1 MSPIRRFAA
10 LVVIGVIVSGVVGAC
25 SSNDSEGDDA
35 LAGRVEE
42 PADAAAD
49 QDIARSEVRT
59 AYGAATGTT
68 DKMAFDSGGADG
80 GGTGGGVAGSLQAPD
95 IGPNVIKTADV
106 RIEVARNEV
115 EDAVRSSVATAGRFG
130 GFVLSTSLEGDGAG
144 SATVVVRVP
153 AESFERALAALE
165 ELGEVDGELISG
177 QDVGQE
183 FVDLE
188 ARLRN
193 LESQEA
199 VLLRLM
205 DESRSVSDTIRV
217 QRELQGVQLEI
228 ERLTGRL
235 RYLKDQAD
243 MSTISISFFES
254 GAAPGKPTLGVL
266 QRAWERAVDVSLAVV
281 SAVIV
286 GTGFVVPIGAL
297 LVIAFLLLRALRP
310 RLGS

>member
-1 MSPIRRFAA
+1 MSPTRRFAA
-10 LVVIGVIVSGVVGAC
+10 LVLIGVIVSGVVGAC
-25 SSNDSEGDDA
+25 SSDDSSSPGATADA
-35 LAGRVEE
+35 
-42 PADAAAD
+42 PADIAV

-59 AYGAATGTT
+59 AYGAATGTNT
-68 DKMAFDSGGADG
+68 RTFDKGDG
-80 GGTGGGVAGSLQAPD
+80 DVLGSGGTGGGVAGSLQVPD

-106 RIEVARNEV
+106 RIEVVRKEV
-115 EDAVRSSVATAGRFG
+115 EDAVRNSVSTAGRFG
-130 GFVLSTSLEGDGAG
+130 GFVVSTSLEGDGAG

-165 ELGEVDGELISG
+165 ELGEVDSELISG

-188 ARLRN
+188 ARIRN

-243 MSTISISFFES
+243 MSTISVSFFES

-286 GTGFVVPIGAL
+286 GTGFVMPIGVLIAL
-297 LVIAFLLLRALRP
+297 AYLLLRALRP
-310 RLGS
+310 RLSS

>member
-10 LVVIGVIVSGVVGAC
+10 LVVVGVIVSGVVGAC
-25 SSNDSEGDDA
+25 SSDEGDFDA
-35 LAGRVEE
+35 PAGRAEE
-42 PADAAAD
+42 RA
-49 QDIARSEVRT
+49 EVDVANQQKT
-59 AYGAATGTT
+59 VAYGAATGSR
-68 DKMAFDSGGADG
+68 DAMAFDNADEDLADAGSGGSG
-80 GGTGGGVAGSLQAPD
+80 SVALETPD

-106 RIEVARNEV
+106 KIEVARNEV
-115 EDAVRSSVATAGRFG
+115 EEAVRNSVSTAGRFG
-130 GFVLSTSLEGDGAG
+130 GFVVSTSLEGDGAG

-165 ELGEVDGELISG
+165 ELGEVDRELISG

-188 ARLRN
+188 ARIRN
-193 LESQEA
+193 LESQEV

-243 MSTISISFFES
+243 MSTISISFFET

-286 GTGFVVPIGAL
+286 GTGFVVPIGVL
-297 LVIAFLLLRALRP
+297 LAIAFLVLRALRP

>member
-10 LVVIGVIVSGVVGAC
+10 LVLVGVIVSGVVGAC
-25 SSNDSEGDDA
+25 SSNDSDSPA
-35 LAGRVEE
+35 AGSA
-42 PADAAAD
+42 PADAD
-49 QDIARSEVRT
+49 VAREVAQNEGRT
-59 AYGAATGTT
+59 VELGAATSTKDT
-68 DKMAFDSGGADG
+68 MSFDNGDG
-80 GGTGGGVAGSLQAPD
+80 GGTGGGVASTLQVPD

-106 RIEVARNEV
+106 RVEVARNEV
-115 EDAVRSSVATAGRFG
+115 EDAVRTSVSTAGRFG
-130 GFVLSTSLEGDGAG
+130 GFVVSTSLEGEGAG
-144 SATVVVRVP
+144 SATVMVRVP
-153 AESFERALAALE
+153 AEFFERALAALE

-188 ARLRN
+188 ARVRN
-193 LESQEA
+193 FESQEV

-235 RYLKDQAD
+235 RYLRDQAD

-286 GTGFVVPIGAL
+286 GTGFVVPIGVL
-297 LVIAFLLLRALRP
+297 LAIAFLVLRALRP

>member
-10 LVVIGVIVSGVVGAC
+10 LVLIGVVVSGVVGAC
-25 SSNDSEGDDA
+25 SSNDSPSDT
-35 LAGRVEE
+35 AGRVEE
-42 PADAAAD
+42 PAAVVAD
-49 QDIARSEVRT
+49 QDIAHNEVRP
-59 AYGAATGTT
+59 AYGTATGS
-68 DKMAFDSGGADG
+68 DNMAFDSRGAGGGGAGD
-80 GGTGGGVAGSLQAPD
+80 GVAGSLQVPD

-106 RIEVARNEV
+106 KIRVARNEV
-115 EDAVRSSVATAGRFG
+115 EDAVRSSVSTAGRFG
-130 GFVLSTSLEGDGAG
+130 GFVVSTSMEGEGAG

-188 ARLRN
+188 ARIRN
-193 LESQEA
+193 LESQEV

-205 DESRSVSDTIRV
+205 DQSRSVSDTIRV

-266 QRAWERAVDVSLAVV
+266 ERAWERAVDVSLAVI

-286 GTGFVVPIGAL
+286 GTGFVVPVGAL
-297 LVIAFLLLRALRP
+297 LAIAYLLVRALRP
-310 RLGS
+310 RLSS

>member
-10 LVVIGVIVSGVVGAC
+10 LVLIGVIVSGVAGAC
-25 SSNDSEGDDA
+25 SSDEGDSGATPGRAEDA
-35 LAGRVEE
+35 
-42 PADAAAD
+42 PAVAAD
-49 QDIARSEVRT
+49 QDIARNETRT
-59 AYGAATGTT
+59 VAFGAPTSTK
-68 DKMAFDSGGADG
+68 DMMSFDNGDAGA
-80 GGTGGGVAGSLQAPD
+80 GGTGGGVVSTLQAPD

-106 RIEVARNEV
+106 KIEVARNEV
-115 EDAVRSSVATAGRFG
+115 EDAVRNSVSTAGRFG
-130 GFVLSTSLEGDGAG
+130 GFVVSTSLEGEGAG

-188 ARLRN
+188 ARMRN
-193 LESQEA
+193 LESQEV

-286 GTGFVVPIGAL
+286 GTGFVVPIGVL
-297 LVIAFLLLRALRP
+297 LAIAFLALRALRP
-310 RLGS
+310 RLG